1 MDVRHLELLRQLDD
15 RGSVTAV
22 AAATHRTPSAVS
34 QQLRSAERAFGATLV
49 ESSGRGLR
57 LTEAGRVLAAAA
69 RDVAVALTE
78 AEARWEEFHGTVGG
92 VVSLAALPSAATF
105 LLPGVL
111 RELAD
116 DPIEVVC
123 TDVDI
128 AEADY
133 AGQVLDHD
141 IVIAHSAHLAPPHT
155 EGLVV
160 RQLAREPL
168 DMAMAPDHPL
178 AGQDH
183 VTASDVASWPWV
195 GVPLGYPFD
204 TVRLAVEEA
213 TGTRVDVRQR
223 VRDNRLVEALVGAGG
238 CVAVLPRFT
247 TRVGGEVVLRPLAG
261 VESGRNVVAIMRAD
275 RARRRA
281 VRRVLAALEKVGA
294 GFEPAPGAAGAASA
308 SR

>member
-1 MDVRHLELLRQLDD
+1 MDVRHLELLRDLDD

-49 ESSGRGLR
+49 EASGRGLR
-57 LTEAGRVLAAAA
+57 LTEAGRLLADAA
-69 RDVAVALTE
+69 RDVAVAIAE
-78 AEARWEEFHGTVGG
+78 AEARWHEFHGTAAG

-116 DPIEVVC
+116 EPIEVVC

-141 IVIAHSAHLAPPHT
+141 IVIAHSAHLVLPHT

-168 DMAMAPDHPL
+168 DIAMAAGHPL
-178 AGQDH
+178 ATQGSVSAD
-183 VTASDVASWPWV
+183 DVAAWPWI

-223 VRDNRLVEALVGAGG
+223 VRDNRLVEALVGAGD
-238 CVAVLPRFT
+238 CLAVLPRFT
-247 TRVGGEVVLRPLAG
+247 APAGQDVVLRPLAD
-261 VESGRNVVAIMRAD
+261 VASGRNIVAVLRGD

-281 VRRVLAALEKVGA
+281 VRRVLTALEQVGA
-294 GFEPAPGAAGAASA
+294 GFSGARSA
-308 SR
+308 R